1 MVARTPPLRPER
13 PMSGQFCT
21 FETAM
26 GVCGLAW
33 SARGLVRVRL
43 PGPDV
48 NAVEARAW
56 NRTSKGQPA
65 EPPHEIARC
74 IGLLRDYL
82 QGARIDF
89 RDVALDFD
97 GINAFNA
104 GIYRALAEV
113 AYGETT
119 TYGALAKAVGVPDA
133 ARAVG
138 VAMSRNPWPIIIPC
152 HRVLA
157 SGKRPGGFSAP
168 GGTMTKDWLLALE
181 GAALTRGTPL
191 LPGLFRAL

>member
-1 MVARTPPLRPER
+1 
-13 PMSGQFCT
+13 MSSQYCT

-26 GVCGLAW
+26 GVCGIAW

-43 PGPDV
+43 PGRDV
-48 NAVEARAW
+48 HAAEARAW
-56 NRTSKGQPA
+56 DRASSGEPA
-65 EPPHEIARC
+65 APPQAIMRC
-74 IGLLRDYL
+74 IALLQDYL

-89 RDVALDFD
+89 REVSLDFD
-97 GINAFNA
+97 GINTFHA

-113 AYGETT
+113 GYGETT
-119 TYGALAKAVGVPDA
+119 TYGALAKVIGVPDA

-138 VAMSRNPWPIIIPC
+138 VAMSRNPWPIVVPC

-181 GAALTRGTPL
+181 GAALAQGTPL
-191 LPGLFRAL
+191 LPGLFRTL